1 MKYSNKICLTF
12 LFAITL
18 SSLSCLDVKAN
29 LIDEIVVTASKTES
43 NILTTQGNIAS
54 IDAEEIKFLGSHN
67 PGEIINRL
75 PGIYISQGSG
85 QEHLTSIRTP
95 IQSGGAGAGSF

>member
-1 MKYSNKICLTF
+1 MKYSNIIRLTF
-12 LFAITL
+12 LFIITL
-18 SSLSCLDVKAN
+18 SSLSYSNAKAN

-43 NILTTQGNIAS
+43 NILTTQGNISS

-75 PGIYISQGSG
+75 PGI
-85 QEHLTSIRTP
+85 
-95 IQSGGAGAGSF
+95 FFK